1 MRFYLKKG
9 GEKMLDNQEKLL
21 QERIKQMDTLP
32 ESVNQKIEITL
43 QQLTRKGENAMK
55 KRRKL
60 VPIAAAILIILF
72 LGGNGIAYAMGKPN
86 LFSFVLSK
94 FSISE
99 QYEEIAKEIGITQES
114 NGVEITV
121 TDLGIDNNMLIV
133 GYRIKGNAVT
143 KTPFFLEGEKTIK
156 EKAGKEID
164 INYHSTG
171 ERRNKQQIE
180 QITTGEYQLY
190 EIYPLSTAENEM
202 ELTISL
208 TKLQF
213 YTSNEYGVEY
223 GEEISGRWN
232 FSIPI
237 LRESEASTIEYQP
250 KNASFTLSSTEKIEF
265 NRISVNQI
273 ATMIDLTAHTDTL
286 LTMQIKNRSGDV
298 LLTKDA
304 QEIMNGQNHIVMKR
318 IQDDSD
324 LFVEFYVYGTD
335 KKRKEGTL
343 VLTGNEI
350 VKPNDVSEQQ
360 VETLGSMKLTFPK
373 KWEVNKEQ
381 ENTLLLMIYQEYQN
395 KQKVFDSYVKV
406 EQIENNEN
414 LSLAEIKKKE
424 IISEEIAY
432 DVRENNYFVYDTLQK
447 KYAIIDEKDYP
458 NEKGN
463 KFMITKQEI
472 SEILQGKVE
481 SVLKGSLRVTKQ
493 ELEDILQPGFKVQEE
508 EKLTLSGKEAYGL
521 NIRTDGGTQEV
532 ILIKEGKRYYKI
544 TYSLVSKEKKQIEQ
558 MIKNIVFV

>member
-121 TDLGIDNNMLIV
+121 TDLGIDNDMLIV

-190 EIYPLSTAENEM
+190 EIYPLSTAENKM
-202 ELTISL
+202 ELTLSL

-237 LRESEASTIEYQP
+237 LKESGANTIEYQP
-250 KNASFTLSSTEKIEF
+250 KNASFSLSSTEKIEF

-273 ATMIDLTAHTDTL
+273 ATMINLTAHTDTL
-286 LTMQIKNRSGDV
+286 LTMQIKNRTGDV

-472 SEILQGKVE
+472 NEILQGKVE

-508 EKLTLSGKEAYGL
+508 EKLTLSGREAYGL